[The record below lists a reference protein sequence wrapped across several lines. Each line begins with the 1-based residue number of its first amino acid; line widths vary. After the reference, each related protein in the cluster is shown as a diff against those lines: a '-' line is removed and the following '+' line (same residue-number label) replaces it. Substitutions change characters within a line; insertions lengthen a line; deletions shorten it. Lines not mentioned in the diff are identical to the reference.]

1 MLAERNVDLPYCFLP
16 IYLYQAI
23 TTFLLCILINCKAA
37 RLSLFAFLSVQS
49 FNLQIM
55 ILLSSLC
62 SLNPVFL
69 LQALL
74 N

>member
-1 MLAERNVDLPYCFLP
+1 MRICHIAFFLF
-16 IYLYQAI
+16 YLYQAI

-37 RLSLFAFLSVQS
+37 QLSLFAFPSIQS

-62 SLNPVFL
+62 SLIPVFL
-69 LQALL
+69 L
-74 N
+74 